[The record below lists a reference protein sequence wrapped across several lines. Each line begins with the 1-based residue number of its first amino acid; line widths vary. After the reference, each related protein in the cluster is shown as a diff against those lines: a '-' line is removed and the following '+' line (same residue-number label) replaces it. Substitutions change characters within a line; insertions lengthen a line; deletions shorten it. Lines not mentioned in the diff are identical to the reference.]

1 MNQSRLN
8 WAEIDH
14 SRPNQTETGEIN
26 LSGPNQTKINQSIPN
41 WAEMDQIE
49 VRVMKK
55 KENVEGVFFKL
66 KQINV

>member
-14 SRPNQTETGEIN
+14 SRPNQTEMGEIN

-55 KENVEGVFFKL
+55 KENVEGVVFKL
-66 KQINV
+66 KQINE